1 LSDTLGLPRTLALEG
16 ASNVRD
22 LGGYRT
28 KDGRRVKFGRIYRA
42 AALSR
47 LTEADAAALR
57 QAGIGRVVDLRGG
70 QEREHAP
77 SRLGEITIH
86 PLSIEPSLGASIR
99 DIAARREATDQD
111 IVGLMCRA
119 YTAYAM
125 DWHHRYAAMFAL
137 LLEEKAPALLFHCT
151 AGKDRTGFGAALVL
165 AALGVD
171 RATVHAD
178 YLATNRL
185 WRGDPELRIMLP
197 PVVAD
202 VLMSVRPDF
211 LDAAFTAI
219 IAAHGSVDTYLAER
233 LNLTRERRLALQA
246 SLLDPD

>member
-1 LSDTLGLPRTLALEG
+1 MSELPRSLALEG

-28 KDGRRVKFGRIYRA
+28 KDGRRVKFGRVFRA

-47 LTEADAAALR
+47 LTDADAALLR

-70 QEREHAP
+70 KERESAP
-77 SRLGEITIH
+77 SRLSDAVIH
-86 PLSIEPSLGASIR
+86 ALSIEPSLGASIR
-99 DIAARREATDQD
+99 DIAERREATDDD
-111 IVGLMCRA
+111 IAGLMCRA

-125 DWHHRYAAMFAL
+125 DWHHRYAAMFDL
-137 LLEEKAPALLFHCT
+137 LLEADAPALLFHCT

-165 AALGVD
+165 SALGVD
-171 RATVHAD
+171 RATIHAD

-185 WRGDPELRIMLP
+185 WRGDPELRTMLP

-211 LDAAFTAI
+211 LNAAFAALV
-219 IAAHGSVDTYLAER
+219 AAHGSVDAYLADR
-233 LNLTRERRLALQA
+233 LGLRAERRLALQE
-246 SLLDPD
+246 SLLED

>member
-1 LSDTLGLPRTLALEG
+1 MIDLPRCLALEG

-28 KDGRRVKFGRIYRA
+28 KDGRQVKFGRIYRA
-42 AALSR
+42 AALSK
-47 LTEADAAALR
+47 LTDADAAALR
-57 QAGIGRVVDLRGG
+57 RAGIGRVVDLRGG

-77 SRLGEITIH
+77 SRLGDVIIH
-86 PLSIEPSLGASIR
+86 KLSIEPSLGASIR

-137 LLEEKAPALLFHCT
+137 LLEPDAPALLFHCT
-151 AGKDRTGFGAALVL
+151 AGKDRTGFGAALIL
-165 AALGVD
+165 SALGVD
-171 RATVHAD
+171 RATIHGD

-185 WRGDPELRIMLP
+185 WRGDPELKTMLP
-197 PVVAD
+197 PIVAD

-211 LDAAFTAI
+211 LDAAFAAL
-219 IAAHGSVDTYLAER
+219 IAAHGSVDAYLAER
-233 LNLTRERRLALQA
+233 LNLTQENRATLQA
-246 SLLDPD
+246 ALLDPA

>member
-1 LSDTLGLPRTLALEG
+1 MSADLPRSLALEG

-47 LTEADAAALR
+47 LTDADAALLR
-57 QAGIGRVVDLRGG
+57 EAGIGRIVDLRGG
-70 QEREHAP
+70 QERAHAP
-77 SRLGEITIH
+77 SRLADTITH
-86 PLSIEPSLGASIR
+86 ALSIEPSLGASIR

-125 DWHHRYAAMFAL
+125 DWHHRYAAMFSL
-137 LLEEKAPALLFHCT
+137 LLEPDAPALLFHCT
-151 AGKDRTGFGAALVL
+151 AGKDRTGFGAALIL

-171 RATVHAD
+171 RATVQAD

-185 WRGDPELRIMLP
+185 WRGDPELRTMLP
-197 PVVAD
+197 PIVAD

-211 LDAAFTAI
+211 LDAAFAAL
-219 IAAHGSVDTYLAER
+219 IAAHGSVDGYLLDR
-233 LNLTRERRLALQA
+233 LDLTPANRAALQDA
-246 SLLDPD
+246 LLDPA